1 LNASEF
7 VEYANR
13 SISPES
19 RLRHIT
25 VNDIRDWTKK
35 GIFRHAPEY
44 YRDDFHMVIALL
56 QLEREVLSRDST
68 RPQHV
73 QPPKAD
79 DTRVRDLAT
88 IFQKGITQVVT
99 CVASGFAEEQRII
112 QALKDTGLVG
122 SAGHVAVNFHP
133 FSSKP
138 IQIPSTGV
146 EVNEGNMLIFEA
158 NGSAGNGLDTVITP
172 IGTRAFT
179 EDDAFFKNICNS
191 DLVWGHELLPG
202 IEHLVPTE
210 IAEQM
215 RSAALQKRKQFV
227 KSVYTFPVFVPIMKT
242 SGIPATMVNSVY
254 VIPGGQRIPSLL
266 SVMSLTSP
274 RLYQAFLN
282 TDGNSM
288 QEIVNFVTS
297 YGLVLRI
304 KFPTGDPQRDFCIE
318 QQRMRGFLTEVQK
331 GHLSFEDVRR
341 LSPSHEDT
349 LVEADFIEALCL
361 VPDYADYISEVQRVS
376 GPQEQTSRFIPVRRY
391 YSWFD
396 YMWAVIL
403 EDIAGGLIPPL
414 CKGCGKVL
422 TLSLARKR
430 GRRKEY
436 CMDCE
441 PSRGKGRIRR
451 HRSKFEIGEA

>member
-1 LNASEF
+1 MNASEF
-7 VEYANR
+7 VESANR

-25 VNDIRDWTKK
+25 VNDIRHWTKK
-35 GIFRHAPEY
+35 RLFRHAPEY
-44 YRDDFHMVIALL
+44 LRDDFQIVMALL
-56 QLEREVLSRDST
+56 QIEREAQSKYST
-68 RPQHV
+68 RSQHV

-79 DTRVRDLAT
+79 DTRVRDREAML
-88 IFQKGITQVVT
+88 QKGITQVVT
-99 CVASGFAEEQRII
+99 CVSSSFTEEQRII
-112 QALKDTGLVG
+112 QALKDTGLIG
-122 SAGHVAVNFHP
+122 SAGHIAINFYP

-146 EVNEGNMLIFEA
+146 EANEGNMLVFEA
-158 NGSAGNGLDTVITP
+158 NGSAGNDLDSAITP
-172 IGTRAFT
+172 IGTRAFA

-191 DLVWGHELLPG
+191 DLVRGHELLPG
-202 IEHLVPTE
+202 IEHLVPTK

-227 KSVYTFPVFVPIMKT
+227 KPVYTYPVFVPIMKI
-242 SGIPATMVNSVY
+242 SGIPATMVDSVY
-254 VIPGGQRIPSLL
+254 VTPGGQRIPSLL

-304 KFPTGDPQRDFCIE
+304 IFPTGDPQRDFCIE
-318 QQRMRGFLTEVQK
+318 QQRMRGFLTEAQK
-331 GHLSFEDVRR
+331 GHLSFKDMRR

-361 VPDYADYISEVQRVS
+361 VPDYADYISEVHRAS
-376 GPQEQTSRFIPVRRY
+376 GPQEQASRFIPVRRY

-422 TLSLARKR
+422 TPSLARKR

-436 CMDCE
+436 CPDCE
-441 PSRGKGRIRR
+441 AVRGRERTRR
-451 HRSKFEIGEA
+451 YRRKVR